1 MTLVFALQGKDEIVV
16 AADSMAHDG
25 PDTGGSY
32 KLSVKKLLPVRGNW
46 LLGFSGDQDGYTIYK
61 HIKAQNWESNLSS
74 DINLGAD
81 EYARKMRDT
90 YDQTGCRGRTTLLL
104 CGVSNGEPATYTWSL
119 GRDSHDQVEFSGAQT
134 RPERAGIG
142 AGQHGALYFASAFH
156 RREMDTRQRMLLAHF
171 CVSEAAKLDPRLGG
185 HVDLA
190 LVKENSPVRFFS
202 QDELVKV
209 QLAGEK
215 IFGLLTKRFA
225 AAGPP
230 IMGRL
235 GRSEKSS
242 V

>member
-1 MTLVFALQGKDEIVV
+1 MTLVFALQGKDEVVV

-32 KLSVKKLLPVRGNW
+32 KLSVKKLLPVRANW
-46 LLGFSGDQDGYTIYK
+46 LLGFSGAQDGYTIYK
-61 HIKAQNWESNLSS
+61 NIQATGWESHLSS
-74 DINLGAD
+74 DIHLGAN
-81 EYARKMRDT
+81 EYACKMRDT
-90 YDQTGCRGRTTLLL
+90 YDQTGCQGDTTILL

-119 GRDSHDQVEFSGAQT
+119 GRDNNGRVKFSGAQI
-134 RPERAGIG
+134 RPGRAGIG

-156 RREMDTRQRMLLAHF
+156 RREMDTRQRILLAHF
-171 CVSEAAKLDPRLGG
+171 CVGEAAKLDPRLGG

-190 LVKENSPVRFFS
+190 LVKENGPVRFFS

-215 IFGLLTKRFA
+215 ICGWLAKRFA
-225 AAGPP
+225 APGPP
-230 IMGRL
+230 IIGLL
-235 GRSEKSS
+235 GRAEKSS